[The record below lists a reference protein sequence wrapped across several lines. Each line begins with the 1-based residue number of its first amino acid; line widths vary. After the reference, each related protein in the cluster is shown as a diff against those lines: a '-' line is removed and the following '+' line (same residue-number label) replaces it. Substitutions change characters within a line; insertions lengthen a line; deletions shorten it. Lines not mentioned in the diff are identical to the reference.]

1 MHSIPFTK
9 MHGAGNDFIIID
21 NRELCLP
28 AITLPVMARQVCSRR
43 VSMGADGMMVVDWPD
58 RDGDI
63 KLTYYN
69 ADGSLGEMCGNGARC
84 VGRFGYE
91 RFTAKNPIV
100 IEATSGNVLAWRLS
114 EREYKICLNE
124 PTRLETDFP
133 LMLDG
138 AILNCAYVELGD
150 PGLPHAVLLREDLE
164 QLDDYRDKL
173 FGLARKL
180 RNYAE
185 FPKGANINFC
195 QVLAPDHLLIRTY
208 ERGVEDFTLACGTG
222 AASAVTVLQADGKLA
237 MGAVRVSNPGG
248 DLVVEP
254 VWEDGK
260 VTDLFVTGPTNMIAD
275 GLLTDED
282 LELI

>member
-9 MHGAGNDFIIID
+9 MQGTGNDFILID
-21 NRELCLP
+21 NRELRLP
-28 AITLPVMARQVCSRR
+28 AITLPVMAKQVCSRR
-43 VSMGADGMMVVDWPD
+43 LSMGADGMMVVDWPD
-58 RDGDI
+58 LDGDV

-69 ADGSLGEMCGNGARC
+69 SDGSLGEMCGNGARC

-91 RFTAKNPIV
+91 RFSQKSPIT
-100 IEATSGNVLAWRLS
+100 IETTSGNVLAWRLT

-133 LMLDG
+133 LLLDG
-138 AILNCAYVELGD
+138 AILACSYVELGN
-150 PGLPHAVLLREDLE
+150 PGLPHAVVPREDL
-164 QLDDYRDKL
+164 DGMADYCDKL
-173 FGLARKL
+173 TGLARKM

-185 FPKGANINFC
+185 FPKGANVNFC
-195 QVLAPDHLLIRTY
+195 QVLSSDHLLIRTY

-222 AASAVTVLQADGKLA
+222 SASAVVALQAAGKLA
-237 MGAVRVSNPGG
+237 MGAVKVSNPGG
-248 DLVVEP
+248 DLTVEP

-260 VTDLFVTGPTNMIAD
+260 VTDLFLTGPTTMIAD